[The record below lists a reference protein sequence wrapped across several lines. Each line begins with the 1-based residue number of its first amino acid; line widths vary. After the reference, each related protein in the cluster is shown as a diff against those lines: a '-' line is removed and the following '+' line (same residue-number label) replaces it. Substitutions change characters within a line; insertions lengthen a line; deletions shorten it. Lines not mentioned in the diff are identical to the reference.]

1 MFSFIFYFLIITSLV
16 STSSTS
22 STSGNSESRCVPLR
36 RCESVEWLIT
46 NLARLSF
53 ERRSTVVRQINRMQ
67 CGINDQSEM
76 LILCPKTISDNLIEN
91 QEERLVFGSRNSWSD
106 CAGSVKVKLFSFF
119 YQKFAFS
126 KINSFIWF
134 KTANLPQES

>member
-16 STSSTS
+16 STS

-36 RCESVEWLIT
+36 RCESVQWLIT

-76 LILCPKTISDNLIEN
+76 LILCPKTISDSVIEN
-91 QEERLVFGSRNSWSD
+91 QEERLVFGSRNSWSE

-126 KINSFIWF
+126 KINTFIWF
-134 KTANLPQES
+134 KIVNSPHES